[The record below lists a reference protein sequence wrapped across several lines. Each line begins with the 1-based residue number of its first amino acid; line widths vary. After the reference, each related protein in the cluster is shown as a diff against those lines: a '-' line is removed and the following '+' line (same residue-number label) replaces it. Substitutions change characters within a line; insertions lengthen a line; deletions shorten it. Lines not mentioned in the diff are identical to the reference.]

1 MDNTLFLEVSVQ
13 HAIGPL
19 VSNGKQ
25 LNVTVLLEI
34 RKRHDSQVMKNKGN
48 ELSKVHASWVIQ
60 QASTTSSDLTTKPS
74 MCSKLVAVF
83 WRESGKNQLS
93 VSRLHRWNIQVNINL
108 HEVAKNTTTAR
119 DLPEF
124 VHFEN
129 AGLSSENKI
138 EYAKFVI
145 LIKNNVSHP
154 LVVH

>member
-1 MDNTLFLEVSVQ
+1 
-13 HAIGPL
+13 
-19 VSNGKQ
+19 
-25 LNVTVLLEI
+25 
-34 RKRHDSQVMKNKGN
+34 
-48 ELSKVHASWVIQ
+48 
-60 QASTTSSDLTTKPS
+60 

-129 AGLSSENKI
+129 AGLSFENKI
-138 EYAKFVI
+138 EYAKFLI